1 MPTELENRN
10 KLSEMLIK
18 NGTFMIQEEK
28 LNDKTL
34 RIVRDDFIVGG
45 SKSRVLHKDL
55 IDYAKGKELVY
66 PATPFGYG
74 QHALSA
80 ACKALN
86 RNATI
91 FGTKLAQRPELLTEA
106 LKNGANIQEIELGQ
120 SEDFNKVIEYAKRY
134 AQADPE
140 NRAFLMPGFS
150 DEDFIKKT
158 AEAIMS
164 IKEQLDKPV
173 TQVWAVAGS
182 GALSGALQ
190 QVWPDA
196 EHCIVKVRHPQSQ
209 YGTDCNPRDA
219 SKVFTAPEAFEDIA
233 KNPPPFPSSGNYEAK
248 LWQFLQD
255 NEEDVEDNALIWNM

>member
-1 MPTELENRN
+1 MTTESRKRN
-10 KLSEMLIK
+10 QLSEMLIR
-18 NGTFMIQEEK
+18 NGTFIIQEEK
-28 LNDKTL
+28 LNGKTL

-45 SKSRVLHKDL
+45 SKARVLHKDL
-55 IDYAKGKELVY
+55 LDYEKGKELVY
-66 PATPFGYG
+66 PATPYGYG

-86 RNATI
+86 RTTTI
-91 FGTKLAQRPELLTEA
+91 FGPKLKQRSELLTQA
-106 LKNGANIQEIELGQ
+106 LNNGAKIQEIEMSQ
-120 SEDFNKVIEYAKRY
+120 SEDFEKVIEYAKKY
-134 AQADPE
+134 AAADPK

-150 DEDFIKKT
+150 DEEFIRKT

-164 IKEQLDKPV
+164 IKRQLKEPV

-196 EHCIVKVRHPQSQ
+196 EHCIVKVRHAQSK
-209 YGTDCNPRDA
+209 YGTECNERA
-219 SKVFTAPEAFEDIA
+219 ANRVFTAPEAFEEIA
-233 KNPPPFPSSGNYEAK
+233 KHPPPFPSSGNYEAK

>member
-1 MPTELENRN
+1 MTTELENKD

-18 NGTFMIQEEK
+18 NGTFIIQEEE
-28 LNDKTL
+28 LNGKTL

-80 ACKALN
+80 ACKSLN
-86 RNATI
+86 RATTI
-91 FGTKLAQRPELLTEA
+91 FGTKLAQRPELLTHA
-106 LKNGANIQEIELGQ
+106 LNNGAKIQEIELGQ
-120 SEDFNKVIEYAKRY
+120 NEDFQKVIEYAKRY
-134 AQADPE
+134 ADADPE

-164 IKEQLDKPV
+164 IKQQLDKPV

-190 QVWPDA
+190 QVWPEA
-196 EHCIVKVRHPQSQ
+196 EHCIVTVRHPQSK
-209 YGTDCNPRDA
+209 YGTECNARNA
-219 SKVFTAPEAFEDIA
+219 SKVFSAPEAFEDVA

-255 NEEDVEDNALIWNM
+255 NEEDIEDNALIWNM